1 MANTTRTPTLTFP
14 KRVGGPAVKADVAD
28 LIHRVFEALTP
39 ETVDCSDRTLEV
51 HFTNDR
57 NASAAHLSVKMVETS
72 RTEQGRRIEVE
83 GQSTLDQNKKGE
95 WPHIRINLQG
105 VKAAD
110 YDGLKPYTVNHIIHE
125 VIHYIQYAVCA
136 MSDSMNAW
144 TNGHGVMRHHQTT
157 WNHGP
162 AMALSHAI
170 RKAAGRAVMSEPFTS
185 DEMTTYGRS
194 TPYHRQPWER
204 QAWRGAYVLM
214 RAFGFERCHRT
225 RSAYEGFKARG
236 RRRVPRYDVVHR

>member
-1 MANTTRTPTLTFP
+1 MANNPTPTLTFP
-14 KRVGGPAVKADVAD
+14 KRVGGPAVKADVAA
-28 LIHRVFEALTP
+28 LITRVFETLAPSLDSTG
-39 ETVDCSDRTLEV
+39 RTLEV

-57 NASAAHLSVKMVETS
+57 NAGAAHLSVKVQETS
-72 RTEQGRRIEVE
+72 RTTQGRSIQAE
-83 GQSTLDQNKKGE
+83 GESTLDQTKNGE

-125 VIHYIQYAVCA
+125 VIHYIQYATGA
-136 MSDSMNAW
+136 MKDTVSAYTLGRSVVRNQS
-144 TNGHGVMRHHQTT
+144 TV

-170 RKAAGRAVMSEPFTS
+170 RTAAGRAIMSEPLTS
-185 DEMTTYGRS
+185 EESTSYGTS

-204 QAWRGAYVLM
+204 QAWRAAHILM
-214 RAFGFERCHRT
+214 RSFGVERCSRT
-225 RSAYEGFKARG
+225 VQAYEGFKARAA
-236 RRRVPRYDVVHR
+236 RRVARKDQPRRW

>member
-1 MANTTRTPTLTFP
+1 MANTTRSPTITFP

-72 RTEQGRRIEVE
+72 RTEQGSRIEAE

-125 VIHYIQYAVCA
+125 MIHYVQYATGA
-136 MSDSMNAW
+136 MSDSVSVW
-144 TNGHGVMRHHQTT
+144 VIGRHSGRTLETH

-162 AMALSHAI
+162 AMALNHAI
-170 RKAAGRAVMSEPFTS
+170 RTAAGRAVMSEPFTS
-185 DEMTTYGRS
+185 DETTTYGRS

-204 QAWRGAYVLM
+204 QAWRGAHVLM

>member
-1 MANTTRTPTLTFP
+1 MANTPNLTFP

-28 LIHRVFEALTP
+28 LINRTI
-39 ETVDCSDRTLEV
+39 ETLAPQVDFSAWTLEV

-57 NASAAHLSVKMVETS
+57 NAGAAHLSVKVQETS
-72 RTEQGRRIEVE
+72 RTEQGRYITAE
-83 GQSTLDQNKKGE
+83 GVSTLDQTKAGA

-110 YDGLKPYTVNHIIHE
+110 YDGLKPYTANHIIHE
-125 VIHYIQYAVCA
+125 VIHYIQFA
-136 MSDSMNAW
+136 MGAMEDRVSAYTMGRSVSR
-144 TNGHGVMRHHQTT
+144 TITTT

-170 RKAAGRAVMSEPFTS
+170 RKAAGRAIMSEPLTS
-185 DEMTTYGRS
+185 DESTTYGSS

-214 RAFGFERCHRT
+214 RSFGFERCSRT
-225 RSAYEGFKARG
+225 VQAYEGFKARG
-236 RRRVPRYDVVHR
+236 YRRVARKDQPRRW